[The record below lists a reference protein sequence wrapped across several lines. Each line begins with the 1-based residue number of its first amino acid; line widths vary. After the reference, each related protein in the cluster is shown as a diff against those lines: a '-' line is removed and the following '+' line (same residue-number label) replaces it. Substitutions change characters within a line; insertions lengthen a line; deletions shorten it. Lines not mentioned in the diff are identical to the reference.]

1 MNSRDILLLHLDFI
15 FHIVREFDAYSH
27 HPFFKNFFKK
37 RVKLA
42 RFTPRASVPGEYE
55 KTDSWGT
62 VGAHGFLIIKLKS
75 PRAYVL
81 ALSSKSSSLI

>member
-1 MNSRDILLLHLDFI
+1 MRIHTTLFQI
-15 FHIVREFDAYSH
+15 
-27 HPFFKNFFKK
+27 FFKK

-42 RFTPRASVPGEYE
+42 RFTPRASVPGESK
-55 KTDSWGT
+55 KTDSRGT
-62 VGAHGFLIIKLKS
+62 IGAHGFLIIKLKS